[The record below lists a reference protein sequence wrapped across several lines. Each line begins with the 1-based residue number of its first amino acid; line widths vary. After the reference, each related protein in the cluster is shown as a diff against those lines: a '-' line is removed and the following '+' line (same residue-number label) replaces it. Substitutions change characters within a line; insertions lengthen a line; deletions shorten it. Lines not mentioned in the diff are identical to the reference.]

1 MIELLLLGAIGATL
15 ILKLSTLN
23 RGKENSAMDIEEYNK
38 ELIRS
43 DFEQSMEMLRHY
55 DTFHWDITKFCVS
68 QILIVIGAC
77 WYIYE
82 KQDPSY
88 KFFNFFGISISV
100 IAILLVV
107 SELFTLLCVLALLRN
122 RVYFCKMSNYVNEL
136 RNNYLKNVPFGFSNQ
151 SKMWINYKYPKRID
165 WISTQFLSV
174 YLLSLCLIFF
184 ACTSTYMLVSKECAL
199 CMCIVVGLLTV
210 GLIIV
215 LGNIVCRDNHTTD

>member
-55 DTFHWDITKFCVS
+55 NTFHWDITKFCVS

-107 SELFTLLCVLALLRN
+107 SGLFTLLCVLALLRN

-151 SKMWINYKYPKRID
+151 SKMWINYKYPKY
-165 WISTQFLSV
+165 LS
-174 YLLSLCLIFF
+174 YRNSCL
-184 ACTSTYMLVSKECAL
+184 
-199 CMCIVVGLLTV
+199 
-210 GLIIV
+210 
-215 LGNIVCRDNHTTD
+215 

>member
-1 MIELLLLGAIGATL
+1 
-15 ILKLSTLN
+15 
-23 RGKENSAMDIEEYNK
+23 MDIEEYNK

-107 SELFTLLCVLALLRN
+107 SGLFTLLCVLALLRN

-136 RNNYLKNVPFGFSNQ
+136 RNNYLKNVRAG
-151 SKMWINYKYPKRID
+151 
-165 WISTQFLSV
+165 
-174 YLLSLCLIFF
+174 
-184 ACTSTYMLVSKECAL
+184 A
-199 CMCIVVGLLTV
+199 
-210 GLIIV
+210 
-215 LGNIVCRDNHTTD
+215 

>member
-107 SELFTLLCVLALLRN
+107 SGLFTLLCVLALLRN

-136 RNNYLKNVPFGFSNQ
+136 RNNYLK
-151 SKMWINYKYPKRID
+151 M
-165 WISTQFLSV
+165 
-174 YLLSLCLIFF
+174 YLLG
-184 ACTSTYMLVSKECAL
+184 LVTKVKC
-199 CMCIVVGLLTV
+199 
-210 GLIIV
+210 GLITNTPNGLI
-215 LGNIVCRDNHTTD
+215 G

>member
-82 KQDPSY
+82 KQDLE
-88 KFFNFFGISISV
+88 KAREFD
-100 IAILLVV
+100 
-107 SELFTLLCVLALLRN
+107 
-122 RVYFCKMSNYVNEL
+122 
-136 RNNYLKNVPFGFSNQ
+136 PFGHAGFDPTG
-151 SKMWINYKYPKRID
+151 IIR
-165 WISTQFLSV
+165 
-174 YLLSLCLIFF
+174 
-184 ACTSTYMLVSKECAL
+184 
-199 CMCIVVGLLTV
+199 LTP
-210 GLIIV
+210 
-215 LGNIVCRDNHTTD
+215 